1 MVYNEDLD
9 AEIKKAQNRLYYLQ
23 DRKRRGN
30 PPGCSGTYTSRTKIK
45 RPRKKEDELYV
56 FYRAHILDG
65 SFKKEYDNLRENMIK
80 HSKMFAA
87 YHNQVFNAIKKYGN
101 AKMMEDFDNACHIES
116 IDIDL

>member
-30 PPGCSGTYTSRTKIK
+30 PPGSSGTYTSRTKIK
-45 RPRKKEDELYV
+45 RPCKREDELHV
-56 FYRAHILDG
+56 FYRTHIIDG

-80 HSKMFAA
+80 HSRAFAA
-87 YHNQVFNAIKKYGN
+87 YHNQVYNAIKKYGN
-101 AKMMEDFDNACHIES
+101 AKMMEDFDNMCHIDN
-116 IDIDL
+116 IDIKL